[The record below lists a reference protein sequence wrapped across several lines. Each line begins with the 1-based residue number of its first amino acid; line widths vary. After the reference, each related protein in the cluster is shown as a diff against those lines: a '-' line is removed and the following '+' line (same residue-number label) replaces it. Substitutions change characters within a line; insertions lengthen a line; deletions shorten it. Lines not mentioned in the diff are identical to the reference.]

1 MMIRSARVKHLVE
14 VFEDLSDVTR
24 NELRANNRLPF
35 NLLHEMRQMLFRVGA
50 VTKAV
55 SLGGDTLFILAHE
68 AHPILRDT
76 RMTTFIAAQAYFD
89 MGPAG
94 VRLGRRYLKTL
105 QRDWPGVTFLS
116 ATKSPHPDAARWF
129 TLLGFS
135 VVEKDVYALLP
146 ANIDKAQ
153 HLR

>member
-1 MMIRSARVKHLVE
+1 MIIRSARVKHLVE

-35 NLLHEMRQMLFRVGA
+35 NLLHEMRHMLFRVGA
-50 VTKAV
+50 VAKAV
-55 SLGGDTLFILAHE
+55 SRGGDTLFILAHE
-68 AHPILRDT
+68 PHPYLVNT
-76 RMTTFIAAQAYFD
+76 RVMTSAYSQAYFD

-94 VRLGRRYLKTL
+94 VLFGRRYLKTL
-105 QRDWPGVTFLS
+105 RRDWPGVTFLS
-116 ATKSPHPDAARWF
+116 ATKSPHPHVARWL